1 MRAVI
6 DGAPTGGRG
15 PGVAVQ
21 GMPSHS
27 QQDTLESQPGR
38 YKGNGPP
45 PPRVVL
51 MLAALADISSA
62 ISSARIQHSDA
73 VDWACFFRHTPQRP
87 IRTIQIRQNTRTAVI
102 ITLVFAD
109 GACCDSAK
117 GSRAALERT
126 TEDRTDMQKNAPAA
140 MAFDTHRLKILPDPE
155 DFELKKGYMRALIQF
170 AEDGVIRDD
179 ESDADSVVSMRAS
192 GGKGNTLAPEKAYIS
207 CRISSV
213 PAFTWPDDEALQTP
227 AEPTTA
233 DTDSILSA
241 STAQSP
247 GPLQETFASLTI
259 PPTRD
264 LNPPHPTA
272 LRPPPH
278 PSRKRPTNPLPLL
291 AVQEEPPRRSLS
303 ATTSPIALPLP
314 PGRPSTSTITTTP
327 SSSSLSASSSRRRGG
342 PKSLRRTSP
351 GRSTSDSLLRL
362 FRPHTT
368 TTTITTAPLE
378 RRTLTP
384 HDRLAPVPR
393 QELTDA
399 SIPPV
404 PAMDPSWDAIPA
416 MRDVE
421 GGQGGVFGTPLDE
434 SVALAPTR
442 IRVSHKG
449 SSVSHRSV
457 PLSVY
462 KCAEYIR
469 ATAPHS
475 PRLFGEATRRNNARV
490 AELHGIFNSGPG
502 YGADFSLQD
511 AERGGVRKGRREGG
525 GYTPAD
531 AAHLILLYLES
542 LPKPLIPPSVV
553 KSWIV
558 LARRHARPGGVM
570 EEEETLD
577 FWAEALNRLG
587 TMERNLVK
595 LLLEVFAVVLGG
607 AEAGGEEERG
617 LAGDV
622 AGGML
627 HLEVGGGDEEGK
639 GGGLLR
645 RISSGRR
652 KKGRGREAVGAL
664 GFLVRRRGEYLGGLA
679 RGGDGGGEGG
689 FLPSVG
695 EVMGWKGERR
705 TR

>member
-15 PGVAVQ
+15 QGGSACHPSRGCHHTCRKRPWGRSLGDTKTTAPRPHDGKTLTALVVVPPLQPVYKTQRRWTGLPSCDTHHEDTNHTDTTPHENCSHHHPGIRRRRVVATAAQ
-21 GMPSHS
+21 
-27 QQDTLESQPGR
+27 
-38 YKGNGPP
+38 KGN
-45 PPRVVL
+45 R
-51 MLAALADISSA
+51 A
-62 ISSARIQHSDA
+62 
-73 VDWACFFRHTPQRP
+73 TP
-87 IRTIQIRQNTRTAVI
+87 
-102 ITLVFAD
+102 
-109 GACCDSAK
+109 
-117 GSRAALERT
+117 ERT
-126 TEDRTDMQKNAPAA
+126 TNDRPDMQQKAPAA
-140 MAFDTHRLKILPDPE
+140 MDFKPHHLKILPDLE
-155 DFELKKGYMRALIQF
+155 DFELQKGYMRALIQF

-179 ESDADSVVSMRAS
+179 ESDADSVVSTRAG
-192 GGKGNTLAPEKAYIS
+192 GGKGNTLAPAKAYIS

-213 PAFTWPDDEALQTP
+213 PAFAWPVDEALRTP
-227 AEPTTA
+227 DLDAEPTAA

-247 GPLQETFASLTI
+247 GPLQETFAPLTL
-259 PPTRD
+259 TTSRE
-264 LNPPHPTA
+264 LNPPHLTA

-278 PSRKRPTNPLPLL
+278 PSRKKPSNPLPLL
-291 AVQEEPPRRSLS
+291 TVQEEPPRRSLS
-303 ATTSPIALPLP
+303 AANSPTNPSLALPLP
-314 PGRPSTSTITTTP
+314 PGRPSTSTTTTTP
-327 SSSSLSASSSRRRGG
+327 SSSSLSASSRRRGG
-342 PKSLRRTSP
+342 PKSLRSTSP
-351 GRSTSDSLLRL
+351 RRSTSDSLLRL
-362 FRPHTT
+362 FRPSTST
-368 TTTITTAPLE
+368 TTAPLE

-393 QELTDA
+393 QDLADTEA
-399 SIPPV
+399 IPPV
-404 PAMDPSWDAIPA
+404 PAIDPSWDAIIPPPQI
-416 MRDVE
+416 DTG
-421 GGQGGVFGTPLDE
+421 GGQSVFGIPLDE
-434 SVALAPTR
+434 SVALAPMR

-457 PLSVY
+457 PVSVY

-475 PRLFGEATRRNNARV
+475 PRLFEEGTRRDRSV
-490 AELHGIFNSGPG
+490 AGLYDVFNTGPG
-502 YGADFSLQD
+502 YGANLSFV
-511 AERGGVRKGRREGG
+511 EGR
-525 GYTPAD
+525 YTPAD

-542 LPKPLIPPSVV
+542 LPRPLIPPSVV

-577 FWAEALNRLG
+577 LWAEALNRLG

-595 LLLEVFAVVLGG
+595 LLLELFAVVLGG

-622 AGGML
+622 AGGMF
-627 HLEVGGGDEEGK
+627 HLELGGMDGEGK

-652 KKGRGREAVGAL
+652 GRKKEGRGREAVVAL
-664 GFLVRRRGEYLGGLA
+664 GFLVRRRGEYRGGLA
-679 RGGDGGGEGG
+679 KGGTNGLGGEGG

-695 EVMGWKGERR
+695 EVMGWRGESRKR
-705 TR
+705 

>member
-1 MRAVI
+1 MR
-6 DGAPTGGRG
+6 RK
-15 PGVAVQ
+15 
-21 GMPSHS
+21 
-27 QQDTLESQPGR
+27 
-38 YKGNGPP
+38 KGN
-45 PPRVVL
+45 RTAL
-51 MLAALADISSA
+51 ETTTADWADMHKNALATMDFNP
-62 ISSARIQHSDA
+62 H
-73 VDWACFFRHTPQRP
+73 H
-87 IRTIQIRQNTRTAVI
+87 
-102 ITLVFAD
+102 
-109 GACCDSAK
+109 
-117 GSRAALERT
+117 
-126 TEDRTDMQKNAPAA
+126 
-140 MAFDTHRLKILPDPE
+140 LKILPDLE

-179 ESDADSVVSMRAS
+179 ESDVDSVVSMRLGADH
-192 GGKGNTLAPEKAYIS
+192 GNGNTLAPEKAYIS

-213 PAFTWPDDEALQTP
+213 PAFTWPVDEALRTP
-227 AEPTTA
+227 DIDAEPTTA

-241 STAQSP
+241 STTQSP
-247 GPLQETFASLTI
+247 GPFQDTFAPLTL
-259 PPTRD
+259 TTSRE
-264 LNPPHPTA
+264 LNPPHLTA

-278 PSRKRPTNPLPLL
+278 LSRKKPTNPLPLL
-291 AVQEEPPRRSLS
+291 TVQEEPPRRSLS
-303 ATTSPIALPLP
+303 ATNSPTNPSLALPLP
-314 PGRPSTSTITTTP
+314 PGRRSTSTTTTTP
-327 SSSSLSASSSRRRGG
+327 SSSSLSASSRRHGA
-342 PKSLRRTSP
+342 KSLRNTSP
-351 GRSTSDSLLRL
+351 RRSTSDSLLRL
-362 FRPHTT
+362 FRPGTT
-368 TTTITTAPLE
+368 TATTTAPLE

-404 PAMDPSWDAIPA
+404 PAIDGSWEAITIPPQI
-416 MRDVE
+416 DL
-421 GGQGGVFGTPLDE
+421 GPGQGVFGIPLDE
-434 SVALAPTR
+434 SVALAPMR

-457 PLSVY
+457 PVSVY
-462 KCAEYIR
+462 KCAEFIR
-469 ATAPHS
+469 RTAPHS
-475 PRLFGEATRRNNARV
+475 PGLFAEGTRR
-490 AELHGIFNSGPG
+490 
-502 YGADFSLQD
+502 D
-511 AERGGVRKGRREGG
+511 GGVAGLYDVFNTAPNFGTTFDFDTNGVRGC
-525 GYTPAD
+525 TPAD

-577 FWAEALNRLG
+577 LWSEALNRLG

-622 AGGML
+622 AGGMF
-627 HLEVGGGDEEGK
+627 HLELGGVDEEGK

-652 KKGRGREAVGAL
+652 GRKKEGRGREAVVAL
-664 GFLVRRRGEYLGGLA
+664 GFLVRRRGEYLGGLSK
-679 RGGDGGGEGG
+679 GGNAGGSGEGG

-695 EVMGWKGERR
+695 EVMGWKGEGRR
-705 TR
+705 K